1 MSSTSG
7 LKGTR
12 CEQADTITRQTN
24 GQTST
29 MSGQTCT
36 KSWLTRNNRL
46 P

>member
-36 KSWLTRNNRL
+36 TPWLTHNNRFS
-46 P
+46 

>member
-7 LKGTR
+7 LTGIR

-36 KSWLTRNNRL
+36 TPWLTRNNRL
-46 P
+46 S